1 MLIFLLFII
10 ISALFAI
17 EASTSLARVAGIN
30 ANNLA
35 SGLQL
40 QSGLSLFS
48 RALMSIFMPML
59 GAMAD
64 AGTLNE
70 QNLVDL
76 YYSTALIPIA
86 ICATYK
92 FKVII
97 IKVYNSIAMNLIAR
111 GSYLPISMSKSDSFV
126 IGARDIYRLRKLNTF
141 RMVTLFSYFPYYLSW
156 PVIILLLSYYPNDR
170 GLIIGLSSIM
180 NGINTLALVLYVDP
194 YLIKLS
200 KHKKLSNLVYQDQ
213 IRMRAFASMLA
224 FTPFV
229 FALLYYYS
237 FR

>member
-1 MLIFLLFII
+1 MLIFLLFAI
-10 ISALFAI
+10 ISVLFAI

-48 RALMSIFMPML
+48 RALMSIFMPSL

-70 QNLVDL
+70 QNLLIL
-76 YYSTALIPIA
+76 YYSTALIPIS
-86 ICATYK
+86 ICVTHLYK
-92 FKVII
+92 YNITR
-97 IKVYNSIAMNLIAR
+97 VYNSIAINLVNR
-111 GSYLPISMSKSDSFV
+111 GSYLPISISSSNANV
-126 IGARDIYRLRKLNTF
+126 VCNRDINKLKKLNTF
-141 RMVTLFSYFPYYLSW
+141 RVVTLFSYFPYYLSW
-156 PVIILLLSYYPNDR
+156 PVIILLLSYFPDDR

-200 KHKKLSNLVYQDQ
+200 KHKKISNLVYHDQ
-213 IRMRAFASMLA
+213 IKMRVFASILAFVPFAFAL
-224 FTPFV
+224 FYHYIF
-229 FALLYYYS
+229 L
-237 FR
+237 

>member
-1 MLIFLLFII
+1 MLIFLLFTI
-10 ISALFAI
+10 ISILFAI

-48 RALMSIFMPML
+48 RALMSIFMPSL

-70 QNLVDL
+70 QNLLVL
-76 YYSTALIPIA
+76 YCATGLIPISIYIA
-86 ICATYK
+86 YLSK
-92 FKVII
+92 YNII
-97 IKVYNSIAMNLIAR
+97 RVYSSIAANLVER
-111 GSYLPISMSKSDSFV
+111 GTYLPISISNINANMICDRNIS
-126 IGARDIYRLRKLNTF
+126 RLKKLNTF
-141 RMVTLFSYFPYYLSW
+141 RVITLLSYFPYYLSW
-156 PVIILLLSYYPNDR
+156 PVIILLLSYFPDDR

-200 KHKKLSNLVYQDQ
+200 KHKRISNLVYHDQ
-213 IRMRAFASMLA
+213 INMRVFASISAFA
-224 FTPFV
+224 PFA
-229 FALLYYYS
+229 FALIYHYI
-237 FR
+237 FN